1 MSVIVKINGK
11 SVKSGIEFYF
21 GYDADNIKLVE
32 EHVEH
37 NYSKDDY
44 RMSKG
49 YGDDVINFL
58 KIYNVEKY
66 DLDEELKEL
75 IDCCEGE
82 GSFTE

>member
-1 MSVIVKINGK
+1 MSVIVRINGK
-11 SVKSGIEFYF
+11 SVRDGIEFYF
-21 GYDADNIKLVE
+21 GYDMENILQVQDYVE
-32 EHVEH
+32 L

-66 DLDEELKEL
+66 DNDEELKEL

-82 GSFTE
+82 GSFYE

>member
-11 SVKSGIEFYF
+11 SVRSGIEFYF
-21 GYDADNIKLVE
+21 GYDVENILQVQDYVE
-32 EHVEH
+32 L
-37 NYSKDDY
+37 NYSKEDY
-44 RMSKG
+44 RMSGG

-66 DLDEELKEL
+66 DADEQLKEL

-82 GSFTE
+82 GCFYE

>member
-1 MSVIVKINGK
+1 MSMIVRINGK
-11 SVKSGIEFYF
+11 SVRSGIEFYF
-21 GYDADNIKLVE
+21 GYDIDNIKLVE
-32 EHVEH
+32 EYVEQ

-58 KIYNVEKY
+58 KIYDVDKY
-66 DLDEELKEL
+66 DNDDELKEL

-82 GSFTE
+82 GSFYE

>member
-1 MSVIVKINGK
+1 MSMIVRINGK
-11 SVKSGIEFYF
+11 SVRDGIEFYF
-21 GYDADNIKLVE
+21 GYDMENILQVQDYVE
-32 EHVEH
+32 Q

-66 DLDEELKEL
+66 DNDEELKEL

-82 GSFTE
+82 GCFYE

>member
-1 MSVIVKINGK
+1 MSMIVRINGK
-11 SVKSGIEFYF
+11 SVRSGIEFYF

-32 EHVEH
+32 EYVEQ
-37 NYSKDDY
+37 NYSKEDF

-58 KIYNVEKY
+58 KIYDVDKY
-66 DLDEELKEL
+66 DADEELKEL

-82 GSFTE
+82 GSFYE

>member
-1 MSVIVKINGK
+1 MSMIVRINGK
-11 SVKSGIEFYF
+11 SVRSGIEFYF
-21 GYDADNIKLVE
+21 GYDVENILQVQDYVE
-32 EHVEH
+32 L

-66 DLDEELKEL
+66 DNDEELKEL

-82 GSFTE
+82 GSFYE

>member
-1 MSVIVKINGK
+1 MSVIVRINGK
-11 SVKSGIEFYF
+11 SVRDGIEFYF
-21 GYDADNIKLVE
+21 GYDMENILQVQDYVE
-32 EHVEH
+32 L

-66 DLDEELKEL
+66 DNDEELKEL
-75 IDCCEGE
+75 IECCEGE
-82 GSFTE
+82 GCFYE

>member
-1 MSVIVKINGK
+1 MSMIVRINSK
-11 SVKSGIEFYF
+11 SVRDGIEFYF
-21 GYDADNIKLVE
+21 GYDMENILQVQDYVE
-32 EHVEH
+32 Q

-66 DLDEELKEL
+66 DNDEELKEL

-82 GSFTE
+82 GCFYE

>member
-1 MSVIVKINGK
+1 MSMIVRINGK
-11 SVKSGIEFYF
+11 NVRSGIEFYF

-32 EHVEH
+32 EYVEH

-58 KIYNVEKY
+58 KIYDVDKY
-66 DLDEELKEL
+66 DNDDELKEL

-82 GSFTE
+82 GSFYE